1 MGYISLYTINI
12 FLAKTLYPPPTYSM
26 YGPLK
31 NLFTSACLKLNY
43 GTTKEGG
50 GRSTC
55 QWTGNE
61 DFQYSI
67 SRFLEKYDRE
77 TVFLTLDGAGN
88 YWKKL
93 REIGI

>member
-12 FLAKTLYPPPTYSM
+12 FLAKTLYPPTTYSM

-50 GRSTC
+50 SVVFASGQEMKIFS
-55 QWTGNE
+55 
-61 DFQYSI
+61 
-67 SRFLEKYDRE
+67 
-77 TVFLTLDGAGN
+77 TVFQDFWRNMIG
-88 YWKKL
+88 KL
-93 REIGI
+93 YF

>member
-1 MGYISLYTINI
+1 MVQQRR
-12 FLAKTLYPPPTYSM
+12 
-26 YGPLK
+26 
-31 NLFTSACLKLNY
+31 
-43 GTTKEGG
+43 GG
-50 GRSTC
+50 GHSIC